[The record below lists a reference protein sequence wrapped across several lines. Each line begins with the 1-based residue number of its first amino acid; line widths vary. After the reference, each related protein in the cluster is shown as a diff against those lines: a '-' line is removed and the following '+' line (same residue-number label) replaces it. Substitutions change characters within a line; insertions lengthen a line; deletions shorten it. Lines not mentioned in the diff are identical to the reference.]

1 MSNLISFHDVVTT
14 PTTYFVVGENK
25 VTLDSGD
32 EVKIGQLSS
41 ELDAAVSL
49 PATLFERID
58 DRDTIGVFVALYD
71 TPILFPAGGESNS
84 SSKRRIVGSQILA
97 ATVGPGFNFQNL
109 IEPVTILLRLQLAEG
124 MVSS

>member
-1 MSNLISFHDVVTT
+1 M
-14 PTTYFVVGENK
+14 
-25 VTLDSGD
+25 LDSGD

-49 PATLFERID
+49 PSTLFERID

-71 TPILFPAGGESNS
+71 TPILFPVGRESNS
-84 SSKRRIVGSQILA
+84 SSKQRIVGSQILA

-124 MVSS
+124 TVSS

>member
-1 MSNLISFHDVVTT
+1 MVTT
-14 PTTYFVVGENK
+14 PTTYNIIINFVVGENK

-71 TPILFPAGGESNS
+71 TPVLFPVGGESNS